1 MSVVH
6 SRAFRSAGFISALL
20 VSTAI
25 SAPAFAQIE
34 EVVVTAQKT
43 SQDIQ
48 TVPIAVSAFT
58 SSDLAAHQIIGF
70 KDLQFSTPSV
80 HFSHGN
86 FGPSNFQIR
95 GIGSA
100 AVATSGDPGVSVN
113 NNDVYLSNPPLTAG
127 TYYDVERVEVLRGP
141 QSTLY
146 GRNAT
151 GGAINVISNKPNL
164 EAFGA
169 DLEATYG
176 NFNDVE
182 LRGMVNIPIVTDQL
196 GLRIAGFWQK
206 RDGTITNVYP
216 ALHPGS
222 GIVDKIDSR
231 DDYSIRGSIRWQPS
245 DRTTID
251 LIGSVGHGN
260 DTRIRA
266 QATRCHNDPSG
277 VLGCLPDSLAA
288 EPANANA
295 GLSRTFASD
304 IGPLAGTPFQLYTVS
319 GAGADPTITDPV
331 GQQIPNS
338 LESVNTDFTPLSH
351 GHSIFAMFDWKQDI
365 FSWLNANLLLG
376 YAENGGRSQ
385 QAYTTSPG
393 ANYADF
399 APYPAQA
406 FLCGLFL
413 PPGTDCSSRVAAA
426 QNLFG
431 AFTAPTNY
439 AAYFAGHI
447 GELPVSSVLNNGST
461 GLSIAKYTNH
471 DSSFD
476 EISGQDHEVNAELRF
491 QSSFDGPVNFL
502 LGFYHLNYSDFN
514 VQYFV
519 NNAGAF
525 DYPGIILGPLVAAD
539 GYVLSPTQFNSNSKK
554 YQLTS
559 NAVFGE
565 VYWNAIPDTL
575 KFTVGARYT
584 NDSKSFLSK
593 SIALSV
599 PQLIGTTTPP
609 AYNGNCLIAGSVCT
623 ADGFLIQQTSYN
635 AWTGRGVVDWTPEL
649 DFTTQTLIYASYS
662 RGYRSGG
669 FNPPASV
676 PGLFPET
683 FAPETVD
690 ALELGTKNTLP
701 FMGGTLQANADV
713 WYYNYKGYQVS
724 SIVNR
729 QSVNTN
735 IDAKLWGVEGQF
747 FYAPDDNWQ
756 FNLNFGYTN
765 TEIGKTR
772 QLDTRSPTD
781 GQAGWTLLKDN
792 LGANCA
798 IYNTAAGGAAP
809 TPATAGFGGMIAA
822 PPAQPGASVAEY
834 AGFLTGG
841 SSCASLNAA
850 WMAYRAGVGADP
862 LPAGYAYSNGY
873 QVSLQGNQMPGTPPW
888 TVSIGVQYT
897 FHFDGGYTLVPR
909 IDYYWNDASWGTIFN
924 DGADRLKAWDVANA
938 QIQLNSPDSQ
948 WYARAWVQNLAD
960 KHNVTGMYVTD
971 PSSALFT
978 NLFVGSPRTYG
989 ITLGVHM

>member
-1 MSVVH
+1 MH
-6 SRAFRSAGFISALL
+6 
-20 VSTAI
+20 
-25 SAPAFAQIE
+25 
-34 EVVVTAQKT
+34 
-43 SQDIQ
+43 
-48 TVPIAVSAFT
+48 FT
-58 SSDLAAHQIIGF
+58 
-70 KDLQFSTPSV
+70 
-80 HFSHGN
+80 HGN

-113 NNDVYLSNPPLTAG
+113 YNDVYLANPPLTAA
-127 TYYDVERVEVLRGP
+127 TYYDVQRIEVLRGP

-164 EAFGA
+164 EDFGA

-176 NFNDVE
+176 NYNDIE
-182 LRGMVNIPIVTDQL
+182 LRGAINIPIVTDQL
-196 GLRIAGFWQK
+196 GVRLAGFWLK

-222 GIVDKIDSR
+222 GIASKIDSR
-231 DDYSIRGSIRWQPS
+231 DQYAVRGSIRWQPS
-245 DRTTID
+245 NRTTID
-251 LIGSVGHGN
+251 FIGEVSHGS

-266 QATRCHNDPSG
+266 QVTRCHNDPSG

-288 EPANANA
+288 QPANGNA

-304 IGPLAGTPFQLYTVS
+304 IGPLAGTPYQLYTVT
-319 GAGADPTITDPV
+319 GASADATITDPI

-338 LESVNTDFTPLSH
+338 LEAVNTDFTPLSH
-351 GHSIFAMFDWKQDI
+351 GHGIFTMFEWKQDL
-365 FSWLNANLLLG
+365 FSWLNADLLLG
-376 YAENGGRSQ
+376 YVENGGRSQ

-393 ANYADF
+393 ADYASF
-399 APYPAQA
+399 APYPTQA

-431 AFTAPTNY
+431 AFTGPINY

-447 GELPVSSVLNNGST
+447 GSLPVSSVLNNGST
-461 GLSIAKYTNH
+461 GLSIAKYADH

-476 EISGQDHEVNAELRF
+476 EISGNDHEVNAELRF

-502 LGFYHLNYSDFN
+502 LGFYHLNYSNFN

-525 DYPGIILGPLVAAD
+525 DYPGIVLGPIVAAD
-539 GYVLSPTQFNSNSKK
+539 GYVLSPTQFNSNNRK

-565 VYWNAIPDTL
+565 IYWTAIPDTL

-584 NDSKSFLSK
+584 NDNKSFESK
-593 SIALSV
+593 SIALVV
-599 PQLIGTTTPP
+599 PQPIGTTTPP
-609 AYNGNCLIAGSVCT
+609 SYNANCLAPGAVCST
-623 ADGFLIQQTSYN
+623 DGFLLQKTNYN
-635 AWTGRGVVDWTPEL
+635 AWTGRGVVDWTPDL

-676 PGLFPET
+676 PGLFPQT
-683 FAPETVD
+683 FSPETVD
-690 ALELGTKNTLP
+690 AIEVGTKNTLP
-701 FMGGTLQANADV
+701 FLSGTLQANADF

-724 SIVNR
+724 SIINR

-765 TEIGKTR
+765 SEIGDTS
-772 QLDTRSPTD
+772 QLDTRSPTL
-781 GQAGWTLLKDN
+781 GQPGWTLLKDA

-798 IYNTAAGGAAP
+798 IHNTTGAAP
-809 TPATAGFGGMIAA
+809 TAATLPGLIVA

-834 AGFLTGG
+834 AGYLNSNALVPLLGAGAAGAVTCGTLSTALAALG
-841 SSCASLNAA
+841 VPANYVASQGINK
-850 WMAYRAGVGADP
+850 
-862 LPAGYAYSNGY
+862 
-873 QVSLQGNQMPGTPPW
+873 SLKGNEMPSTPPW
-888 TVSIGVQYT
+888 TVSVGVQYT

-924 DGADRLKAWDVANA
+924 DGADRLKGWDVANA
-938 QIQLNSPDSQ
+938 QIQLNAPDNQ

-971 PSSALFT
+971 PSSGLFS

-989 ITLGVHM
+989 LTLGVHL